1 MKALALTDAYGID
14 ALRHIERDDLT
25 PAPDEI
31 IVRTRAASLNYRDLE
46 IVSGTFFTRFP
57 LPLIPLSDGVGEVIA
72 VGKNV
77 TRVRLGDR
85 VAGTFWQRWDGGDFR
100 NADTRRMLGGPIDG
114 WLADTIRLDAGG
126 AVVVPPHLSDA
137 EAATLPCAGLTAWHC
152 LIEAGALQPG
162 ETVLVQGTGGVSM
175 FAVQFALM
183 AGARPIVLSSS
194 DAKLERVQ
202 MLGVPESDTVNY
214 RTTPEWHEAVLARTD
229 GRGVDHVIEVG
240 GGGTLQ
246 RSLKALRVG
255 GQIHLVG
262 YLAGRE
268 GGVNP
273 LEIFARKA
281 VIRPASVGSRASFE
295 AMNRALAVHGL
306 HPIVDQVLPWQDAT
320 EAFRA
325 MEAGKV
331 FGKLALA
338 F

>member
-1 MKALALTDAYGID
+1 MKALALTDGYGID
-14 ALRHIERDDLT
+14 ALRPIERDTPT
-25 PAPDEI
+25 PAPHEI
-31 IVRTRAASLNYRDLE
+31 IVRTHAASLNYRDLE
-46 IVSGTFFTRFP
+46 IVSGTFFTHFP
-57 LPLIPLSDGVGEVIA
+57 LPLIPLSDGVGEVVA
-72 VGKNV
+72 TGENV
-77 TRVRLGDR
+77 TRVSIGDR

-126 AVVVPPHLSDA
+126 AVVVPPHLSA
-137 EAATLPCAGLTAWHC
+137 IEAATLPCAGLTAWHC
-152 LIEAGALQPG
+152 LIEAGGLQPG

-194 DAKLERVQ
+194 DTKLARVQ
-202 MLGVPESDTVNY
+202 ALGVPESDTINY
-214 RTTPEWHEAVLARTD
+214 RATPEWHEAVLACTD

-262 YLAGRE
+262 YLAGRD

-281 VIRPASVGSRASFE
+281 ILRPASVGSRASFE
-295 AMNRALAVHGL
+295 AMNRALTLHGL
-306 HPIVDQVLPWQDAT
+306 HPIVDQVLPWQDAP

-325 MEAGKV
+325 MQTGQV
-331 FGKLALA
+331 FGKVALA